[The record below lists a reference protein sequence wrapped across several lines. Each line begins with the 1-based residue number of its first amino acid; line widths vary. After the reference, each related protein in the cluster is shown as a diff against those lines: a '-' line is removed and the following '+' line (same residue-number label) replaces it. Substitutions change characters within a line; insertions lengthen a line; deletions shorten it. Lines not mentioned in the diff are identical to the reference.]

1 MLPVCEAAI
10 ARAQDQTEGGDTGK
24 VKVPSREVE
33 PVTGVCTVVLW
44 LRGLHGGFFEGSHHR
59 VGRRARGGSL
69 WRSSDHCVSRRSLE
83 FSLSVEQYFFVN
95 FSEQDYSLGKDR
107 DSFDL
112 LDFKEEELAIV
123 SDHSHS

>member
-1 MLPVCEAAI
+1 MPVCEAAI

-33 PVTGVCTVVLW
+33 PVTGVCTVVLR
-44 LRGLHGGFFEGSHHR
+44 LRGLHGGYFEGS
-59 VGRRARGGSL
+59 RRQPGSGGPL

-95 FSEQDYSLGKDR
+95 FSEQDYSLGKER

>member
-1 MLPVCEAAI
+1 MAGFLRDRIIASAA
-10 ARAQDQTEGGDTGK
+10 
-24 VKVPSREVE
+24 
-33 PVTGVCTVVLW
+33 
-44 LRGLHGGFFEGSHHR
+44 GLG
-59 VGRRARGGSL
+59 GGSL

-95 FSEQDYSLGKDR
+95 FSEQDYSLGKER